1 MSVIGRLFKR
11 REKPPA
17 QVLVAQ
23 LNARLQPAHRSE
35 YFEEGLDD
43 KLRKLKVGEISGGG
57 TMQSDTGEISF
68 CDIEV
73 KLRQSS
79 PEAERLVIE
88 TLESLGA
95 PKGSKLEIGGED
107 RVVPFGVSEGLAVYL
122 NGTELTHETS
132 KRYSL
137 ESIEDEFERVLDG
150 QGHVFSHWTG
160 SGETA
165 VYIYGPSFAEMS
177 KRLDSFL
184 RSNPLR
190 EKCRIEQIA

>member
-17 QVLVAQ
+17 HFLVAQ
-23 LNARLQPAHRSE
+23 LNARLQPADRSE
-35 YFEEGLDD
+35 HFEEGLDD

-57 TMQSDTGEISF
+57 TMQTETGEIEY

-79 PEAERLVIE
+79 PEAERLVME

-95 PKGSKLEIGGED
+95 PKGSKLEVGGED
-107 RVVPFGVSEGLAVYL
+107 RVIPFGVNEGLAVYL
-122 NGTELTHETS
+122 NGTELPAETY
-132 KRYSL
+132 RRHTI
-137 ESIEDEFERVLDG
+137 ESVEDEIERLLED
-150 QGHVFSHWTG
+150 QGHVYSHWKG
-160 SGETA
+160 PAETA

-177 KRLDSFL
+177 KRLEPFL
-184 RSNPLR
+184 RSHPLCDR
-190 EKCRIEQIA
+190 CRIEQIA